1 MAAARRVV
9 ALGRAA
15 RNAAAIK
22 TSQSLREAGKVEAK
36 TGFVQAKTYYP
47 DRVTNIRRPRLA
59 RWPS

>member
-1 MAAARRVV
+1 MAAAWRVV

-15 RNAAAIK
+15 RNAATK
-22 TSQSLREAGKVEAK
+22 TRRSLREAGKVEAK